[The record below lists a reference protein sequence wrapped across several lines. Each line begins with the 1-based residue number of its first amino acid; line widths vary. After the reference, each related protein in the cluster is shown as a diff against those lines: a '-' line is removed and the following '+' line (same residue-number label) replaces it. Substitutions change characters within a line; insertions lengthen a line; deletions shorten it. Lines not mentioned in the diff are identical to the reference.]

1 MSTGRAA
8 ELGSRFFGFHPGVA
22 IQTAAVITVMG
33 GVLLALLI
41 EPAALATP
49 EFIVAASIAVIA
61 TVFAFVI
68 GRTDSDLLYVVPILD
83 MLALIVMRQVP
94 DNHIHAIGYLAIL
107 PALWLG
113 WSGRLHL
120 AALAVLLSLG
130 LIEIPGVTDS
140 STLDLE
146 MALRDFLTPAV
157 VLVAA
162 ASTYVASR
170 RADASIASLV
180 EQERTTAAALER
192 EKGTSQL
199 LDAILDAVDVGI
211 LAYDA
216 DGRQIVSNRT
226 VQTHPVI
233 VATGLTPLELEEQG
247 YLLELDRVT
256 PIAPEEGF
264 VTLARAGS
272 EYQNRTVWISAPGT
286 QQHALAA
293 SARPLLGPDGS
304 FAGTVVAVEDITTF
318 LEVLA
323 DKDALVGSIS
333 HELRT
338 PLASIVGYLDLL
350 MDDPAVPDGV
360 RTQLAVIER
369 NTERLQSLVS
379 GLLADARKER
389 HSVTLER
396 DLCDLGA
403 LVGDVIERCAS
414 AADTAGVQLELDAPA
429 PVMAVVDARRIA
441 QAVDNLIAN
450 AIRLSP
456 TGGTVPVAVTTDG
469 SSVRILVSFSGV
481 GVPTDELESL
491 ASPFYRATKA
501 GEEFPGIGLG
511 LAVTRGILEAHT
523 GTLSFSTMAGSG
535 TTVTATM
542 PVR

>member
-8 ELGSRFFGFHPGVA
+8 ELGARWFGYHPGVA
-22 IQTAAVITVMG
+22 IQVAAVLIVAG
-33 GVLLALLI
+33 GVILALLI
-41 EPAALATP
+41 DPAALQTP
-49 EFIVAASIAVIA
+49 EFTVAATIVAIA

-68 GRTDSDLLYVVPILD
+68 GRTNSDLLYVVPVLD

-94 DNHIHAIGYLAIL
+94 DDHILAIGYLAIL

-113 WSGRLHL
+113 WSGKLPL
-120 AALAVLLSLG
+120 AALAVVLSLG
-130 LIEIPGVTDS
+130 MIEIPGVTDS

-162 ASTYVASR
+162 GSTYVASR
-170 RADASIASLV
+170 RTEASIASLV

-192 EKGTSQL
+192 EKATSQL

-216 DGRQIVSNRT
+216 EGAQIVSNR
-226 VQTHPVI
+226 VVKTHPVI
-233 VATGLTPLELEEQG
+233 VASGLTPLELEEQG
-247 YLLELDRVT
+247 HLLELDRVT
-256 PIAPEEGF
+256 PIAPEDGF
-264 VTLARAGS
+264 VTLARAGR
-272 EYQNRTVWISAPGT
+272 EYRNRTVWIAAPGT
-286 QQHALAA
+286 RQHALTA
-293 SARPLLGPDGS
+293 SARPLYGQDGS
-304 FAGTVVAVEDITTF
+304 FAGTVVAVEDVTTY

-338 PLASIVGYLDLL
+338 PLASMVGYLELL
-350 MDDPAVPDGV
+350 IDDPALPDSA
-360 RTQLAVIER
+360 RASLEVIER
-369 NTERLQSLVS
+369 NTERLQTLVS
-379 GLLADARKER
+379 GLLTTARKER
-389 HSVTLER
+389 RTVALARE
-396 DLCDLGA
+396 LCDVSA
-403 LVGDVIERCAS
+403 TVADVLQRCAS

-429 PVMAVVDARRIA
+429 PVMAVVDGRRIA

-456 TGGTVPVAVTTDG
+456 TGETVTAAVTTDG
-469 SSVRILVSFSGV
+469 QSVRVLVSYSGV
-481 GVPTDELESL
+481 DVPSDELESL
-491 ASPFYRATKA
+491 ASPFYRATQA
-501 GEEFPGIGLG
+501 GEQFPGIGLG

-523 GTLSFSTMAGSG
+523 GTLSFSTVSGSR
-535 TTVTATM
+535 TTVTATL